1 MCISL
6 VFQGG
11 KDIADEMGV
20 DYFAVK
26 VELGEGGAIGVVPVE
41 EISDEEKRLLDV
53 VIRDLRGNI
62 ETGIRFK

>member
-20 DYFAVK
+20 NYFAVK
-26 VELGEGGAIGVVPVE
+26 VELGEGGAVGVVPVE
-41 EISDEEKRLLDV
+41 EISDEKKRLLDV
-53 VIRDLRGNI
+53 VIRDQIGRAHV
-62 ETGIRFK
+62 